1 MNLLEPDHSVRRWPS
16 PRTRDWLTLFLERAE
31 ADKNVVAVIV
41 IGSAIRP
48 EVASDDLDLL
58 VLCRDVARLRE
69 KAPIE
74 IDLRKADLHCV
85 EEKIRAGHDLLI
97 WAVRFGLPLL
107 DKDGAWAGITRR
119 WTNRLPV
126 PDPTV
131 ALERAEAARRRMEK
145 MRAIGDDEAFAE
157 LEVSYH
163 THRARASLAMAG
175 VQPASRPELSG
186 QLRGLGQT
194 KLAVDLEGALSRRM
208 RGVTAQRWSAH
219 RLRPARPLRPGDDA
233 DQSGGAAANRGPG
246 QPH

>member
-1 MNLLEPDHSVRRWPS
+1 MNLLEADRSACRWPS
-16 PRTRDWLTLFLERAE
+16 PHTRDWLASFLERAE

-48 EVASDDLDLL
+48 DVTSDDLDVM

-74 IDLRKADLHCV
+74 IDLRRADLDCV

-97 WAVRFGLPLL
+97 WAVRFGLPVL
-107 DKDGAWAGITRR
+107 DKEGLWAGITRR
-119 WTNRLPV
+119 WTRRLPV
-126 PDPTV
+126 PDPAV
-131 ALERAEAARRRMEK
+131 ALERAEAARKRMEK
-145 MRAIGDDEAFAE
+145 MRAIGDDEAFTE

-186 QLRGLGQT
+186 QLRSVG
-194 KLAVDLEGALSRRM
+194 KIELAVDLERALSRRTH
-208 RGVTAQRWSAH
+208 GATAQPRSANRRRPVRH
-219 RLRPARPLRPGDDA
+219 LRPADDGEQSDGNTRTPL
-233 DQSGGAAANRGPG
+233 
-246 QPH
+246 